1 MKEKSTL
8 EQLFKEGL
16 NKQEFE
22 YSEKLWQKLDTQLV
36 PIRNEYNK
44 KERRRIL
51 FIWGFLAL
59 LTTSGG
65 IGYYLSSKKAVG
77 NTDTATMTKTKA
89 STKKETNTI
98 VSKEALATTST
109 TTVTDLTKYKDLT
122 NTTVATNNVVD
133 ATNTQV
139 DEYNNSSLK
148 DKGTFNKNRTK
159 TRRAKGANRSNAQ
172 AIDKPI
178 FNKDKDKQV
187 IDEDVAENTPDKME
201 VDKLA
206 EEVTA
211 NNNDAT
217 INDIKEK
224 AIVPPVVK
232 DVKEDKTI
240 AKVTAKNKEAA
251 TSNKSSIFAIVG
263 VNVATPIKKSGY
275 YVGAMLEKQ
284 IDKKR
289 RVFIGVK
296 FAQNKLEH
304 QLISSEKASIFPQ
317 VTDALIDRMATIQMP
332 FGYQFKLSKAAPEKA
347 SLLSVGFEPT
357 LLTGV
362 RTIYYDD
369 NGVPGGPR
377 TVVVNSPL
385 LKDAVNKF
393 NLSFIVGLKLPITN
407 SLGFTLN
414 GGYGLID
421 ITDKKYYNRTNSNN
435 NLKYLQAGLLLR
447 LR

>member
-36 PIRNEYNK
+36 PIRDAYNK

-51 FIWGFLAL
+51 FILGFLAL
-59 LTTSGG
+59 LTVGG
-65 IGYYLSSKKAVG
+65 GVGYYLSGKKAA
-77 NTDTATMTKTKA
+77 NDTDTATTSKTKA
-89 STKKETNTI
+89 SITNKDNTTANKAQVATPNTI
-98 VSKEALATTST
+98 DLTKHKDLIN
-109 TTVTDLTKYKDLT
+109 TTVT
-122 NTTVATNNVVD
+122 TNNVVD

-139 DEYNNSSLK
+139 DKNNNSSLK
-148 DKGTFNKNRTK
+148 DKNTFNEDRTK
-159 TRRAKGANRSNAQ
+159 TRRAKGVNRSHAQ
-172 AIDKPI
+172 AMPKPR
-178 FNKDKDKQV
+178 FNNEKAKQE
-187 IDEDVAENTPDKME
+187 IGEDIAENTPEKTE
-201 VDKLA
+201 VYKPV
-206 EEVTA
+206 EEVPT
-211 NNNDAT
+211 NNNEGT
-217 INDIKEK
+217 INETKEK
-224 AIVPPVVK
+224 ATVPPVVK
-232 DVKEDKTI
+232 DVKEDKMV
-240 AKVTAKNKEAA
+240 AEVTPKNKKA
-251 TSNKSSIFAIVG
+251 TTNNKSSFFALVG

-377 TVVVNSPL
+377 TAVVNSPL

-435 NLKYLQAGLLLR
+435 NLKYIQAGLLLR